1 MSLSAQPMS
10 ISELMQAMSAAGAP
24 LEAILIA
31 VRAIEARD
39 GVEAERKAK
48 RAEQKR
54 NERARDDAERR
65 ATVARQSGDS
75 AATVADN
82 PPLEVSPEVSP
93 KDNISNPLPSPLP
106 NPPKTARN
114 AQILRERREFAEK
127 LWRIIPK
134 RRGDS
139 YKPFETAVLKALAD
153 GAEPKEIIDGAVV
166 YAAAEQGRDAQYRR
180 GAAVWINKQGWTA
193 DWSPQDE
200 AGGELH
206 PFAVER
212 QNEDRMKE
220 YARRKGLM

>member
-1 MSLSAQPMS
+1 MIPASTIAKLALLGLTPS
-10 ISELMQAMSAAGAP
+10 QAEAVAAMLTEVEQAT
-24 LEAILIA
+24 EARA
-31 VRAIEARD
+31 AEAIEASR
-39 GVEAERKAK
+39 EKKRANNAERQRRYRENHPVGNA
-48 RAEQKR
+48 R
-54 NERARDDAERR
+54 NALHGVTERD
-65 ATVARQSGDS
+65 T
-75 AATVADN
+75 
-82 PPLEVSPEVSP
+82 PLEVSPEVSP